1 MASKVVLVLTHNRSG
16 ADMGGLLNK
25 NDTHA
30 FMAELM
36 NLLSGIDC
44 GSESGKVELNYNSVA
59 ASGTLTL
66 ASVIATDVCT
76 VNGQAFTCVA
86 SGATTNQF
94 NVGATDTDTAV
105 NLAAAINAS
114 NNTAVTGHVTATSAG
129 AVVTVEA
136 QVPGLEGNAVTLATS
151 DATITVS
158 GATLAGGTEGTRK
171 TYGFGIA

>member
-1 MASKVVLVLTHNRSG
+1 MSSKVVLVLTHNRSG
-16 ADMGGLLNK
+16 ADMGGLLNA
-25 NDTHA
+25 NGAHA
-30 FMAELM
+30 FMA
-36 NLLSGIDC
+36 NLLNILNGIDC
-44 GSESGKVELNYNSVA
+44 GAESGKVELNYNTVA

-86 SGATTNQF
+86 SGATVNQF
-94 NVGATDTDTAV
+94 NVGATDTATAA

-114 NNTAVTGHVTATSAG
+114 NNTAVTGYVLATSSG
-129 AVVTVEA
+129 AIVTITA
-136 QVPGLEGNAVTLATS
+136 QVPGLEGNAITLATS

-171 TYGFGIA
+171 TFSYGIA